1 MERRELNVESR
12 KERGKNEN
20 VRLRQSGYIPA
31 VLYSH
36 GESEAIKVA
45 RKDFFTLFKGRVSE
59 SVIFDIIYKDKS
71 GAEELQAFVK
81 DYQMNP
87 ITDEI
92 IHLDLFKVTKGEKIH
107 THIPVAIVGQSAGVK
122 RGGTMEIYN
131 REIEIECL
139 PKDLP
144 ESVSVD
150 VTEMLEGDTVH
161 AKDIALGEGVKLL
174 SSPDLV
180 IVAVHVT
187 RVVEEVEPTEG
198 EEAAEA
204 AGGAETEAE
213 E

>member
-1 MERRELNVESR
+1 MERRHLNVEIR
-12 KERGKNEN
+12 TERGKNEN

-31 VLYSH
+31 ILYSH
-36 GESEAIKVA
+36 GESESIKVA
-45 RKDFFTLFKGRVSE
+45 QKDFFTLFKGRVSE

-71 GAEELQAFVK
+71 GTEGLQAFVK
-81 DYQMNP
+81 DYQKNP

-92 IHLDLFKVTKGEKIH
+92 IHLDLFKVTKGERIH
-107 THIPVAIVGQSAGVK
+107 THIPVEIVGHSAGVK

-144 ESVSVD
+144 EKVSVD

-161 AKDIALGEGVKLL
+161 AKDIVLGDDVKLL

-180 IVAVHVT
+180 IVAVHAT
-187 RVVEEVEPTEG
+187 RVTTEAEPSEG
-198 EEAAEA
+198 EEAAE
-204 AGGAETEAE
+204 GAEGAATEAE